1 MGQTP
6 VYLRIWN
13 IFFCLF
19 SIKQKE
25 EEEEEKNRMTNEAQV

>member
-6 VYLRIWN
+6 VYVHISN
-13 IFFCLF
+13 IFFNLF

-25 EEEEEKNRMTNEAQV
+25 EEEEKKRMTNEAQV

>member
-6 VYLRIWN
+6 VYVYIRN

-25 EEEEEKNRMTNEAQV
+25 EEEEEKKTE